1 MHLFSRENIFNPCH
15 IQNLIYNRSSILFSY
30 EINLLGDQYYIL
42 LTHINPKMSIFE
54 VSSNGQNDKWG
65 IAQDKI
71 YYEYV
76 F

>member
-1 MHLFSRENIFNPCH
+1 MHLFSRENIFNPCQ
-15 IQNLIYNRSSILFSY
+15 IRNLVSRRSTIVFSY
-30 EINLLGDQYYIL
+30 EINPLGDQWYIL
-42 LTHINPKMSIFE
+42 LTYINPKMSIIE

-65 IAQDKI
+65 IAYDKM

>member
-1 MHLFSRENIFNPCH
+1 MYLFSIEDIFNPCQV
-15 IQNLIYNRSSILFSY
+15 QNLISKRSSITFSY
-30 EINLLGDQYYIL
+30 EINLLGDQCYIL
-42 LTHINPKMSIFE
+42 LTYINPKMSIFE